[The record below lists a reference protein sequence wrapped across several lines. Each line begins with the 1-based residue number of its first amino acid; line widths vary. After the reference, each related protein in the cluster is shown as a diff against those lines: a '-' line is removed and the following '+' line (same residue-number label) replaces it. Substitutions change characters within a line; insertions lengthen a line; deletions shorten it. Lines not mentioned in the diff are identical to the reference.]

1 MNVRELN
8 NKHSKIIEQGFGGI
22 ESNFEPITNY
32 LDRLLRLLIHRNPSL
47 RLKQIKMKCQEVCFK
62 SNLHDLYNDD
72 DRQRDRN
79 VSVKIQSKL
88 DKQRT
93 RY

>member
-1 MNVRELN
+1 MNVGELN

-32 LDRLLRLLIHRNPSL
+32 LDRLLRSLTYFHPDL
-47 RLKQIKMKCQEVCFK
+47 RLKQIKIKRGKVCFK
-62 SNLHDLYNDD
+62 SNLQELYNDD
-72 DRQRDRN
+72 DRQRDPN
-79 VSVKIQSKL
+79 VSAKIQSKL